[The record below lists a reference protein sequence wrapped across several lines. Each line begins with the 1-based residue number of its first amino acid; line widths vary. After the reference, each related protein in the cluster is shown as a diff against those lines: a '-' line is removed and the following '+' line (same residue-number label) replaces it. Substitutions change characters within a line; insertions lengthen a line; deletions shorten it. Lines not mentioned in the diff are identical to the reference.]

1 MKHCVVILTHIM
13 QDFIG
18 REALVKQRQ
27 EGLAQLLGIFTVDM
41 QNDSTSF
48 PWGNE
53 SIYRDGQLCGYV
65 TSAGFG
71 HSLGKAVCMGYVC
84 AAGRSG
90 VARSREENTTD
101 GRSAVVT
108 RRYLKE
114 GEYQMEID
122 GKLWPATLHLTPPL

>member
-1 MKHCVVILTHIM
+1 M

-18 REALVKQRQ
+18 KEALVKQSQ
-27 EGLAQLLGIFTVDM
+27 EGLAQLLGIFTVDIH
-41 QNDSTSF
+41 NDSTPF

-84 AAGRSG
+84 AGERSG

-108 RRYLKE
+108 HRYLKE
-114 GEYQMEID
+114 GEYQIEID